1 VDLFNIK
8 FLMDLFLQLIT
19 NYSTKGFFSKMKTCD
34 GPRQGA
40 EPESP
45 AAPPAPYD

>member
-1 VDLFNIK
+1 
-8 FLMDLFLQLIT
+8 MDLFSLLIT
-19 NYSTKGFFSKMKTCD
+19 NYSTMGFFSPKMKTCD

-40 EPESP
+40 ASDSP